1 MTKILFVDP
10 RPRGIYDKHSI
21 YYLSAFLK
29 LKGSGVEYVQG
40 TNHAALIDEIA
51 AVSPDLLLYSAYS
64 TDLDAYVAFDR
75 LAKERINVKSLIGGP
90 GPTFDQDF
98 LEDSTIDALCI
109 GEGEYAIQQYIESG
123 LESGGNIVTRG
134 NPAKLEFNR
143 LISDLDALPFPD
155 REIVYGRDPLLRSVN
170 YKMFL
175 TGRGCPYNCTY
186 CYNNLYNRKFK
197 EQGKVVR
204 HKSVDYVIEE
214 MKECARRY
222 PYQVAV
228 FQDDTFIYNKKWL
241 EEFCTRMPRDIGVPF
256 LCNVRPNL
264 VDEDTVLT
272 LKAGGCTGVS
282 WSIESGCAE
291 LREKVLRRPMPEEC
305 ISRTAELLNRHGLKH
320 RIGNIIGI
328 PGETWDQVVST
339 LELNLKARPFLAI
352 ANIFVPFKGLE
363 LTQYALDHAFLKPDY
378 LSRLP
383 TSYSAYSVMEVPW
396 AFNVKLQKMA
406 FLFPVFVR
414 FPFLYRNGL
423 IRKVAFALPRLIC
436 KMLAFLVYSL
446 RMAKLYRV
454 RHTPVAAFRLFIREV
469 NGGQLGRTR
478 QRAQHRDRV
487 PAAGEAR

>member
-10 RPRGIYDKHSI
+10 RPRGIYDKHAI

-29 LKGSGVEYVQG
+29 SKGASVAYAQG

-51 AVSPDLLLYSAYS
+51 TVSPDLLLYSAYS
-64 TDLDAYVAFDR
+64 TDLDAYIAFDR
-75 LAKERINVKSLIGGP
+75 LAKERLTVKSLIGGP

-134 NPAKLEFNR
+134 NPSKPELNR
-143 LISDLDALPFPD
+143 LISDLDALPLPD

-197 EQGKVVR
+197 ELGKVVR

-214 MKECARRY
+214 MKDCKRKY

-228 FQDDTFIYNKKWL
+228 FQDDTFIYNKEWL
-241 EEFCTRMPRDIGVPF
+241 KEFCTRMPRDVGVPF

-264 VDEDTVLT
+264 VDEDIVLT
-272 LKAGGCTGVS
+272 LKAGGCVGVS

-291 LREKVLRRPMPEEC
+291 LREKVLRRSMSEEC
-305 ISRTAELLNRHGLKH
+305 ITHTAELLNRHGLRH
-320 RIGNIIGI
+320 RIGNIVGI
-328 PGETWDQVVST
+328 PGETWEQVVST
-339 LELNLKARPFLAI
+339 LELNLRAKPFLSV
-352 ANIFVPFKGLE
+352 ANIFVPFNGLE
-363 LTQYALDHAFLKPDY
+363 LTQYALDHAFLKSDY
-378 LSRLP
+378 MRRLP
-383 TSYSAYSVMEVPW
+383 TNYSAYSVMEVPW
-396 AFNVKLQKMA
+396 EFNVKLQKMA

-414 FPFLYRNGL
+414 FPALYRVRL
-423 IRKVAFALPRLIC
+423 MRRLMFALPRAIS
-436 KMLAFLVYSL
+436 KMFAFVVYAS

-454 RHTPVAAFRLFIREV
+454 RHTPVTAIRLLLRELSV
-469 NGGQLGRTR
+469 GQLGRTR
-478 QRAQHRDRV
+478 RRLGR
-487 PAAGEAR
+487 P